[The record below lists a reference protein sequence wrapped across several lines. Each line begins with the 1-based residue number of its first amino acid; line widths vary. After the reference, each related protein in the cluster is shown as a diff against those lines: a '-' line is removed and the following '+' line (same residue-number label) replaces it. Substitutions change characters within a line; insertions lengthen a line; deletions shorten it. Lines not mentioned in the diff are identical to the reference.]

1 MLWVAGGNPW
11 PPALSDNPAK
21 GSLNKDV
28 FERRLSTG
36 NEHFSFLGSGFAQ
49 IFGQIVSIIETFRF
63 GDENDYE
70 YEIWLK
76 VLFTYSL
83 KIDIP
88 ESFIVL
94 FSPE

>member
-1 MLWVAGGNPW
+1 MKLLE
-11 PPALSDNPAK
+11 LSK

-36 NEHFSFLGSGFAQ
+36 NEHFSLLGGGFAQ
-49 IFGQIVSIIETFRF
+49 IFGQIVSTIETFRF
-63 GDENDYE
+63 GDENVYE

-76 VLFTYSL
+76 VLFAHSL
-83 KIDIP
+83 KIDTP

-94 FSPE
+94 FSPEK

>member
-1 MLWVAGGNPW
+1 MLWVAGGNPR

-28 FERRLSTG
+28 FERRLSPG

-70 YEIWLK
+70 HEIWLK

>member
-1 MLWVAGGNPW
+1 MLWVAGGNPR
-11 PPALSDNPAK
+11 PPALSDNP
-21 GSLNKDV
+21 
-28 FERRLSTG
+28 STG